1 MFIRRF
7 LSLIFFSIAICCTKA
22 QTPCTTLGQNPSTA
36 FPVCGTSS
44 FSQSSVPIC
53 GDRSVPCPCPGSLFT
68 DKNPFWYKF
77 TCFGAGTLGF
87 VIAPNTSSDDYDWQL
102 FDVTGQNPDA
112 VYTNP
117 ALFVACNWS
126 GDGGNTGASA
136 AGTSLIRCEGPGVPL
151 FSSMPTLV
159 VGHDYLLL
167 VSHFTNTQAGYS
179 LTFGGGTANITDPTD
194 PHILSSRAAC
204 DGTQGTVKLNKRM
217 KCSSLSTNG
226 SEFTISPAVAN
237 VIAASGYNCSGGFD
251 MDSLILTFS
260 APLPPGNY
268 TITIQNGT
276 DGNTLKDNC
285 DRLVPVGETIPMIV
299 YPLIPTPMDSI
310 TPVACAPDEVQL
322 VFRKKIRCNSI
333 AADGSDFFVTGPTP
347 VTVTGAGGNC
357 SSTLSD
363 IIKVKFSLPIQTAGI
378 YQIHLQTGSD
388 GNTIIDECGQ
398 ETPAGATLN
407 FTTKDTVNADF
418 TFSIRYGCK
427 RDTID
432 YFHPGGNGVN
442 KWFWNFDNNRNSV
455 LQNPSIVYSTF
466 GQKFAQL
473 TVSNGVC
480 TATRQIDFKLDSP
493 VTALFESSAL
503 VCPGDPAIILNKS
516 VGLINTWLWD
526 FGNGTTSNLQN
537 PPPVFYTAANT
548 IKDYTI
554 KLVVS
559 GGLGCR
565 DSLSKKVKVINNCY
579 IAVPNAFTPNGDGLN
594 DYLYPLN
601 AYKALNLT
609 FGVYNRFG
617 QRIFHTT
624 DWTNKW
630 DGTFKGQPADP
641 GAYVWILTYTHID
654 TGKKTEQKGSTVLI
668 R

>member
-1 MFIRRF
+1 MKSKILLLWLVLFI
-7 LSLIFFSIAICCTKA
+7 SHHITKA
-22 QTPCTTLGQNPSTA
+22 QPCTTLGQNPSTA

-44 FSQSSVPIC
+44 FAQSSVPIC
-53 GDRSVPCPCPGSLFT
+53 GDRAVPCPCSGSLFT

-117 ALFVACNWS
+117 SLFVACNWS
-126 GDGGNTGASA
+126 GDGGNTGASS
-136 AGTSLIRCEGPGVPL
+136 AGTSLIRCEGPGVPT
-151 FSSMPTLV
+151 FSSMPTLT

-167 VSHFTNTQAGYS
+167 VSHFTNSQAGYS
-179 LTFGGGTANITDPTD
+179 LSFGGGTANITDPTD
-194 PHILSSRAAC
+194 PHLLSSRAAC
-204 DGTQGTVKLNKRM
+204 DGTQGTIKLNKRM

-226 SEFTISPAVAN
+226 SEFSITPAVAN
-237 VIAASGYNCSGGFD
+237 VIAASGYNCTGGFD

-268 TITIQNGT
+268 TITINNGT

-299 YPLIPTPMDSI
+299 YPIIPTPMDSI
-310 TPVACAPDEVQL
+310 SPVGCAPDEVQL
-322 VFRKKIRCNSI
+322 VFRKNIRCTSI

-347 VTVTGAGGNC
+347 VNVISATGSCNNN
-357 SSTLSD
+357 LSPV
-363 IIKVKFSLPIQTAGI
+363 IKVKFAAPVQTGGV
-378 YQIHLQTGSD
+378 YQIHLQTGTD
-388 GNTIIDECGQ
+388 GNTVIDECGQ
-398 ETPAGATLN
+398 ETPPPAVVN
-407 FTTKDTVNADF
+407 FVTKDTVNADF
-418 TFSIRYGCK
+418 TFSIRFGCK
-427 RDTID
+427 KDTID
-432 YFHPGGNGVN
+432 YVHPGGNGVN
-442 KWFWNFDNNRNSV
+442 KWLWNFDNNRTST
-455 LQNPSIVYSTF
+455 LQNPSLVYSTF
-466 GQKFAQL
+466 GQKVAQL

-480 TATRQIDFKLDSP
+480 TATTQIDFKLDSP
-493 VTALFESSAL
+493 VTALFEATAL
-503 VCPGDPAIILNKS
+503 VCPKDPAIVLDKS
-516 VGLINTWLWD
+516 AGRITTWLWD
-526 FGNGTTSNLQN
+526 FGNGITSTLQN
-537 PPPVFYTAANT
+537 PPPVFYMPANT

-559 GGLGCR
+559 NGSNCV
-565 DSLSKKVKVINNCY
+565 DSLSKKIKVINNCY

-601 AYKALNLT
+601 AYKAIDLS
-609 FGVYNRFG
+609 FSVYNRFG
-617 QRIFHTT
+617 QLIFYTT

-630 DGTFKGQPADP
+630 DGTYKGAPCDP
-641 GAYVWILTYTHID
+641 GTYVWMLMYKEID
-654 TGKKTEQKGSTVLI
+654 TGKKVQLKGTSILI